1 LLYIVQMNDSNTIN
15 KLQTDIKTFL
25 NNIDI
30 ATSAKNLLTQRGDSI
45 IKDLTEMEKMARGA
59 IVGMLDEAKKS
70 DKKDEEEKV
79 EVTLN
84 KAKKQEE
91 TIKMA
96 FVAARAAV
104 EEAAEEAEIAAEVMA
119 AGARMRAANV
129 LKEAF
134 SSVEKRL
141 KSKVIDTLGDKKEK
155 ERVSMVLS
163 NIGSG
168 RHRKRSKKQRKSTKR
183 GKRGTR
189 SKRSKPTKKR

>member
-1 LLYIVQMNDSNTIN
+1 MNDSNTIN

>member
-1 LLYIVQMNDSNTIN
+1 MNDSNTIN
-15 KLQTDIKTFL
+15 KLQTEIKTFL

-70 DKKDEEEKV
+70 DKKDEEEKE

-189 SKRSKPTKKR
+189 SKRGKRTKRR